1 MAKKTTEGKTNP
13 SYEKNNLKNT
23 TIDKLRRLEPESSF
37 NTEDAISRARTNA
50 RFQTSISPNDTV
62 NVTGYTKDGK
72 EYKMFSKKGSP
83 NEKMQKD
90 MGGISN
96 VFRPG
101 GGYNTP
107 EEDPYYVKN
116 YNFKKPT
123 ENKKTTKK

>member
-23 TIDKLRRLEPESSF
+23 TIDRLRRLEPESSF
-37 NTEDAISRARTNA
+37 NTEDAISRAKTNA
-50 RFQTSISPNDTV
+50 RFQTAIAPKDTV

-72 EYKMFSKKGSP
+72 EYRMFSKKGSP

-116 YNFKKPT
+116 YNYKKPT

>member
-23 TIDKLRRLEPESSF
+23 TIDRLRRLEPESSF
-37 NTEDAISRARTNA
+37 NTEDAISRARENVRYT
-50 RFQTSISPNDTV
+50 TSIAPKDTV

-116 YNFKKPT
+116 YNYKKPT

>member
-23 TIDKLRRLEPESSF
+23 TIDRLRRLEPESSF
-37 NTEDAISRARTNA
+37 NTEDVISRAKTNA
-50 RFQTSISPNDTV
+50 RFQTSITPNDTV

-72 EYKMFSKKGSP
+72 EYTMFSKKGSP

-96 VFRPG
+96 AFRPVV
-101 GGYNTP
+101 YDTP

-116 YNFKKPT
+116 YNYKKPT